1 MSEQPEQRF
10 SSPADAQ
17 RRWAIPVPRTFQSL
31 RNYNFRL
38 FWFGQLMSLIGTWM
52 QTVGQAW
59 LVLELTQSPLALG
72 TVTALQFLPVLVL
85 TLFAGVIVDRLPKRR
100 LLLVTQSAAL
110 VQALALALLVS
121 SGLVQLWHVYLLAAL
136 LGLVNAFDNPTR
148 QAFIIEMVG
157 REDLVNAVA
166 LNSTLFNG
174 ARVVGPALGGIVIAS
189 VGLAVCF
196 YVNALS
202 FLAML
207 AGLLLMREGLLR
219 APPRRPAG
227 RVLSQLVEG
236 ISYAVRT
243 PAVLLIVILMGTLGT
258 FGYNF
263 TVVLPLLARNVLG
276 VGAEGFGALTSAMGA
291 GSLAAAL
298 VLATLRRTSR
308 RTLFLG
314 AASFTLLLAVLAG
327 SRWYAVSL
335 VVMVLLGIAGLAFTA
350 TANAL
355 LQLSVPDVLRGRILS
370 LYTLLFLGSTPIG
383 GLVTGFLADRWGIQ
397 MALGLESLV
406 CAVGVIGG
414 LSYYLAIRRQ
424 AAPVGAAGA
433 VEEAGEFGGGQGVP

>member
-1 MSEQPEQRF
+1 MALPG
-10 SSPADAQ
+10 
-17 RRWAIPVPRTFQSL
+17 TFRSL

-38 FWFGQLMSLIGTWM
+38 FWFGQLISLVGTWM
-52 QTVGQAW
+52 QAVGQAW
-59 LVLELTQSPLALG
+59 LVLELTHSPLVLG

-85 TLFAGVIVDRLPKRR
+85 TLFAGVFVDRVAKRR
-100 LLLVTQSAAL
+100 LLLVTQSTAL
-110 VQALALALLVS
+110 LQALALAVLVS
-121 SGLVQLWHVYLLAAL
+121 SGLVQLWHVYVLATV

-174 ARVVGPALGGIVIAS
+174 ARVIGPALGGIVIAR
-189 VGLAVCF
+189 VGLAECF
-196 YVNALS
+196 YLNASS
-202 FLAML
+202 FLAVL

-227 RVLSQLVEG
+227 RVLSQLAEG

-263 TVVLPLLARNVLG
+263 TVALPLLARNVLNA
-276 VGAEGFGALTSAMGA
+276 GAEGFGALSAAMGA

-298 VLATLRRTSR
+298 ALATLRRTSR
-308 RTLFLG
+308 RMLFVG
-314 AASFTLLLAVLAG
+314 AASFTLLEAALAASHWYLLSLAVM
-327 SRWYAVSL
+327 
-335 VVMVLLGIAGLAFTA
+335 VVLGIAGLTFTA
-350 TANAL
+350 TANTL
-355 LQLSVPDVLRGRILS
+355 LQLNVPDALRGRMLS

-383 GLVTGFLADRWGIQ
+383 GIVTGGLADRWGIQ
-397 MALGLESLV
+397 VTLGIEALI
-406 CAVGVIGG
+406 CAIGVIAG
-414 LSYYLAIRRQ
+414 LSYHLAVRRRI
-424 AAPVGAAGA
+424 APVEG
-433 VEEAGEFGGGQGVP
+433 AGEASRGERLP